1 MHAHFCKPVY
11 KCDWSKIFRRQ
22 MKLETGQLLEDYET
36 TNKDFTLQLIKKTKV
51 IWLFKQTQDGNVCKP
66 RN

>member
-1 MHAHFCKPVY
+1 
-11 KCDWSKIFRRQ
+11 
-22 MKLETGQLLEDYET
+22 MKLEIGQLLKDYET